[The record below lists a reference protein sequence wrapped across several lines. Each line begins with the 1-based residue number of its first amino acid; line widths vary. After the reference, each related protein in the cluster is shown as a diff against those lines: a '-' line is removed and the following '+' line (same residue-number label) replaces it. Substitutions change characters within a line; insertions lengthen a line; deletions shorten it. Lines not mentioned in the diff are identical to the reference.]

1 MLRHVLVLLLTLQ
14 IALAPMVQAAQ
25 GAVDNVSIAGNIAE
39 SGFENNYLTHREQ
52 QILVNLLAC
61 EHGEVCE
68 NEETITKEDLM
79 ARDAERDQVLA
90 NCEGDYSATCTNA
103 RRDLYIALAEYAD
116 AQEKNPSLREDATF
130 TWFMSRTALMY
141 AQYADI
147 NDFDTEDGTPLISP
161 EDYDSDIALGI
172 LNYDI
177 YLALG
182 LATPGTQIAAA
193 ETDAGMPLGL
203 LAGMLRLFRG
213 GVIGAYR
220 GPVPNPTARQVAT
233 AEARG
238 VDPRWVSQD
247 GVLQYPANDGFA
259 GTPTKGTMQP
269 GTRFDRYGG
278 FTENGQFRDTG
289 DFVADAGVP
298 FNQRSLPA
306 NDINRP
312 YTQYEVLRPIPDA
325 QSGPAAPWFGQPGG
339 GIQHKLPMS
348 IESLISGGFIRA
360 VN

>member
-1 MLRHVLVLLLTLQ
+1 MLRYLLVLLLTLQ

-213 GVIGAYR
+213 GVIG
-220 GPVPNPTARQVAT
+220 TSWAT
-233 AEARG
+233 NRIQGLSPSE
-238 VDPRWVSQD
+238 
-247 GVLQYPANDGFA
+247 L
-259 GTPTKGTMQP
+259 T
-269 GTRFDRYGG
+269 
-278 FTENGQFRDTG
+278 
-289 DFVADAGVP
+289 
-298 FNQRSLPA
+298 NQRLLDDVGGDQAAAIWGRISSNYASQASGNVTAIVNNPRSSSIFLTQGLPTLLQNPNVTQVTVRSVSGA
-306 NDINRP
+306 QVTIPRGTSINDA
-312 YTQYEVLRPIPDA
+312 L
-325 QSGPAAPWFGQPGG
+325 G
-339 GIQHKLPMS
+339 M
-348 IESLISGGFIRA
+348 IEGF
-360 VN
+360 